1 MFITDLSIR
10 RPTVS
15 WVMSLILI
23 IFGLFVFW
31 KLPVREL
38 PNGIQPPVVQVQVD
52 YKSAAASIVD
62 QEVTQVLEDVIGGAE
77 GIKNIDSKSENGR
90 STINVEFDTSID
102 LDNAANDIRERV
114 ARVVDNLPSESDPP
128 QILKRAAGFTT
139 TMWLSL
145 SSSTWSDLE
154 LGDYAERFLVDQFSS
169 VKNVGRIRVGGL
181 RELSIRVWVDPIKLA
196 ANDLTIKEVES
207 AMRGENISLPAGT
220 LEADNIDLTLNL
232 DKSYNDINSI
242 KQLPIKKKNNK
253 VILLS
258 DVANVEFGPVSEKTL
273 FKAQTKDQINL
284 KTVGIGIYARSGAST
299 VELSNEIKKKIIEV
313 KKSLP
318 EELDLRVSF
327 NRANYVE
334 AAIEEVYKTLFI
346 AFILVVLIIY
356 LFLGNLKAVIVPAI
370 ALPVS
375 LIASFLGLY
384 IFGLSINIFV
394 LLSFILAIGIIT
406 DDSVIMTD
414 AIYRRIENGEN
425 SLVAAYKGS
434 KQISFAIIATTLI
447 LVAVFLPL
455 IFIKGISGTLFRET
469 AIALSFSIV
478 VSSFVALTLSPML
491 ASKFLNKKTS
501 KKFIIRKFEN
511 IFSNFA
517 NFYKE
522 TLGTVIYKTRT
533 VGIFIIFIIIASILL
548 FNFSKKE
555 LLPMEDRG
563 AYLIIGA
570 TDEGSS
576 FEYTQEQAQKVEA
589 RLLPLLQA
597 EDSPY
602 SRFIMRVPGFGSSAN
617 SYNSFII
624 IALLDDWKNR
634 KKGQQIVLREAI
646 GKIVTLP
653 QALAFPISPQ
663 SIRVSSY
670 NKPVQMVIYGSTYEE
685 LEEIQKK
692 IIRKL
697 RSNKNLSRIDS
708 DYNRNKPE
716 VKLII
721 NKNKA
726 KDLGVSTKAIGETLE
741 TLYGGKK
748 ITTFNK
754 LGKEYPIIVQQY
766 LSDRRNKEGV
776 SKIFVRSETNSKLIS
791 LANLV
796 SFKEEGS
803 AKQLARYNRQRA
815 VTISANIN
823 EGYTLTEAIK
833 FFEEVMSSEAPK
845 NQITWK
851 GKSEEIK
858 ETSNELFIIFA
869 LALLTA
875 YLVMAATFNSFIH
888 PFIIVLTVPL
898 AIFGGL
904 VFILFLN
911 SSVNIFSQIALIILI
926 GISTKNSI
934 LIVDFANQIRTTGK
948 NIDTAVKEACAVRFR
963 PIIMTSLSTMIAM
976 MPLVIGNIGPGA
988 GEGSRLAVGST
999 ILGGMIIST
1008 FFTLYVTPS
1017 MYLALAK
1024 NTKRIDVIDIELKK
1038 NYLKNNIFI
1047 FI

>member
-1 MFITDLSIR
+1 MFITELSIK

-52 YKSAAASIVD
+52 YKSASASIVD
-62 QEVTQVLEDVIGGAE
+62 QEVTQVVEDVIGGAE

-90 STINVEFDTSID
+90 STINVEFDTNIN

-154 LGDYAERFLVDQFSS
+154 LGDYAERYLVDQFSS

-181 RELSIRVWVDPIKLA
+181 RELSIRVWIDPIRLA
-196 ANDLTIKEVES
+196 ANDITVKEVES

-232 DKSYNDINSI
+232 DKSYNDIKSI
-242 KQLPIKKKNNK
+242 NQLPIKKNGNK

-258 DVANVEFGPVSEKTL
+258 DVANIEFGPVSEKTL
-273 FKAQTKDQINL
+273 FKAQTRDQINL

-299 VELSNEIKKKIIEV
+299 VELSNDIKKKLIDV
-313 KKSLP
+313 KKTLP
-318 EELDLRVSF
+318 NELDLRVSF

-334 AAIEEVYKTLFI
+334 AAIEEVYKTLLI
-346 AFILVVLIIY
+346 AFVLVVLIIY

-414 AIYRRIENGEN
+414 AIYRRIENGETP
-425 SLVAAYKGS
+425 LVAAYKGS

-455 IFIKGISGTLFRET
+455 IFIEGISGTLFRET

-491 ASKFLNKKTS
+491 ASKFLYKKKS
-501 KKFIIRKFEN
+501 KKIFINKFEK
-511 IFSNFA
+511 IFLSFS

-522 TLGTVIYKTRT
+522 TLSIIVNKTKS
-533 VGIFIIFIIIASILL
+533 VCLFIIFIIFASVLL
-548 FNFSKKE
+548 FSFSKKE

-563 AYLIIGA
+563 AYLIIGS

-589 RLLPLLQA
+589 RLIPLLQA
-597 EDSPY
+597 ENSPY
-602 SRFIMRVPGFGSSAN
+602 SRFIMRVPGFGNSAN

-634 KKGQQIVLREAI
+634 KKGQQVVLREAI

-663 SIRVSSY
+663 SIRVSNY
-670 NKPVQMVIYGSTYEE
+670 NKPVQMVVYGNTYEE
-685 LEEIQKK
+685 LEIIQKK
-692 IIRKL
+692 VIQKL

-726 KDLGVSTKAIGETLE
+726 KDLGVSTKSIGETLE
-741 TLYGGKK
+741 TLYGGKR

-776 SKIFVRSETNSKLIS
+776 SKIFVRSETNGKLIS

-803 AKQLARYNRQRA
+803 AKELSRYNRQRA
-815 VTISANIN
+815 ITISANIN

-833 FFEEVMSSEAPK
+833 YFEEVMRDLSPE

-888 PFIIVLTVPL
+888 PFIIILTVPL

-934 LIVDFANQIRTTGK
+934 LIVDYANQIRTTGK
-948 NIDTAVKEACAVRFR
+948 DIELAVKEACAVRFR

-976 MPLVIGNIGPGA
+976 IPLVIGNIGPGA

-1008 FFTLYVTPS
+1008 FFTLYVTPT
-1017 MYLALAK
+1017 MYLTLAK
-1024 NTKRIDVIDIELKK
+1024 NTKRIDVIDLELKK
-1038 NYLKNNIFI
+1038 DLSKK
-1047 FI
+1047 

>member
-1 MFITDLSIR
+1 MFITELSIK

-52 YKSAAASIVD
+52 YKSASASIVD
-62 QEVTQVLEDVIGGAE
+62 QEVTQVVEDVIGGAE

-90 STINVEFDTSID
+90 STINVEFDTNIN

-154 LGDYAERFLVDQFSS
+154 LGDYAERYLVDQFSS

-181 RELSIRVWVDPIKLA
+181 RELSIRVWIDPIRLA
-196 ANDLTIKEVES
+196 ANDITVKEVES

-232 DKSYNDINSI
+232 DKSYNDIKSI
-242 KQLPIKKKNNK
+242 NQLPIKKNGNK

-258 DVANVEFGPVSEKTL
+258 DVANIEFGPVSEKTL
-273 FKAQTKDQINL
+273 FKAQTRDQINL

-299 VELSNEIKKKIIEV
+299 VELSNDIKKKLIDV
-313 KKSLP
+313 KKTLP
-318 EELDLRVSF
+318 NELDLRVSF

-334 AAIEEVYKTLFI
+334 AAIEEVYKTLLI
-346 AFILVVLIIY
+346 AFVLVVLIIY

-414 AIYRRIENGEN
+414 AIYRRIENGETP
-425 SLVAAYKGS
+425 LVAAYKGS

-455 IFIKGISGTLFRET
+455 IFIEGISGTLFRET

-491 ASKFLNKKTS
+491 ASKFLYKKKS
-501 KKFIIRKFEN
+501 KKIFINKFEK
-511 IFSNFA
+511 IFLSFS

-522 TLGTVIYKTRT
+522 TLSIIVNKTKS
-533 VGIFIIFIIIASILL
+533 VCLFIIFIIFASVLL
-548 FNFSKKE
+548 FSFSKKE

-563 AYLIIGA
+563 AYLIIGS

-589 RLLPLLQA
+589 RLIPLLQA
-597 EDSPY
+597 ENSPY
-602 SRFIMRVPGFGSSAN
+602 SRFIMRVPGFGNSAN

-634 KKGQQIVLREAI
+634 KKGQQVVLREAI

-663 SIRVSSY
+663 SIRVSNY
-670 NKPVQMVIYGSTYEE
+670 NKPVQMVVYGNTYEE
-685 LEEIQKK
+685 LEIIQKK
-692 IIRKL
+692 VIQKL

-726 KDLGVSTKAIGETLE
+726 KDLGVSTKSIGETLE
-741 TLYGGKK
+741 TLYGGKR

-776 SKIFVRSETNSKLIS
+776 SKIFVRSETNGKLIS

-803 AKQLARYNRQRA
+803 AKELSRYNRQRA
-815 VTISANIN
+815 ITISANIN

-833 FFEEVMSSEAPK
+833 YFEEVMRDLSPE

-888 PFIIVLTVPL
+888 PFIIILTVPL

-934 LIVDFANQIRTTGK
+934 LIVDYANQIRTTGK
-948 NIDTAVKEACAVRFR
+948 DIELAVKEACAVRFR

-976 MPLVIGNIGPGA
+976 IPLVIGNIGPGA

-1008 FFTLYVTPS
+1008 FFTLYVTPT
-1017 MYLALAK
+1017 MYLTLAK
-1024 NTKRIDVIDIELKK
+1024 NTKRIDIIDLELKK
-1038 NYLKNNIFI
+1038 DLSKK
-1047 FI
+1047 

>member
-1 MFITDLSIR
+1 MFITELSIR
-10 RPTVS
+10 RPVVS

-23 IFGLFVFW
+23 VFGLFVFW

-38 PNGIQPPVVQVQVD
+38 PSGIQPPVVQVQVN
-52 YKSAAASIVD
+52 YNSAAAPIVN

-90 STINVEFDTSID
+90 STINIEFDTSIE
-102 LDNAANDIRERV
+102 LDNAANDVRERV
-114 ARVVDNLPSESDPP
+114 ARVVDNLPSEADPP

-139 TMWLSL
+139 TMWLAL

-154 LGDYAERFLVDQFSS
+154 LGDYAERYLVDTFSS
-169 VKNVGRIRVGGL
+169 VKNVGRILVGGL
-181 RELSIRVWVDPIKLA
+181 RELSIRVWIDPIKLA
-196 ANDLTIKEVES
+196 ANDLTIQEVEQ
-207 AMRGENISLPAGT
+207 ALRGENIRLPAGT

-232 DKSYNDINSI
+232 DKSYNSI
-242 KQLPIKKKNNK
+242 KTIEQLPIKKNNK
-253 VILLS
+253 QIVTLS
-258 DVANVEFGPVSEKTL
+258 DVAKIEFGPVSEKTL
-273 FKAQTKDQINL
+273 FKAQRKDQLNL

-299 VELSNEIKKKIIEV
+299 VELSKEIKKKIFEV
-313 KKSLP
+313 NKTLP
-318 EELDLRVSF
+318 DGLKLEIAF
-327 NRANYVE
+327 NRATYVG
-334 AAIEEVYKTLFI
+334 AAINEVYKTLVI
-346 AFILVVLIIY
+346 AFILVVIIIY

-375 LIASFLGLY
+375 LIASFLGIYL
-384 IFGLSINIFV
+384 FGLSINIFV

-414 AIYRRIENGEN
+414 AIYRRIENGETP
-425 SLVAAYKGS
+425 LVASYKGS
-434 KQISFAIIATTLI
+434 KQITFAIIATTLI
-447 LVAVFLPL
+447 LIAVFLPL
-455 IFIKGISGTLFRET
+455 IFIEGISGTLFKET

-491 ASKFLNKKTS
+491 ASKFLTKKTD
-501 KKFIIRKFEN
+501 KNFIINRFEKFFLS
-511 IFSNFA
+511 FSK
-517 NFYKE
+517 FYEE
-522 TLGTVIYKTRT
+522 TLTVLMKKTKSIT
-533 VGIFIIFIIIASILL
+533 IFIILIIVGSILL
-548 FNFSKKE
+548 FDFSKKE

-563 AYLIIGA
+563 AYLVIGF

-576 FEYTQEQAQKVEA
+576 FEYTQEKAQVIEK
-589 RLLPLLQA
+589 RLIPLLQ
-597 EDSPY
+597 EENSPY

-617 SYNSFII
+617 SFNSFII
-624 IALLDDWKNR
+624 IALLDNWDNR
-634 KKGQQIVLREAI
+634 KKNSQTVMREAI
-646 GKIVTLP
+646 GKIVTVP
-653 QALAFPISPQ
+653 QAVAFPISPQ

-685 LEEIQKK
+685 LEKIQSQV
-692 IIRKL
+692 IRTL
-697 RSNKNLSRIDS
+697 RKNGNLSRIES
-708 DYNRNKPE
+708 DYSRNKPE
-716 VKLII
+716 VKLLI

-726 KDLGVSTKAIGETLE
+726 KDLGVSTEKIGRTLE
-741 TLYGGKK
+741 TLYGGKRV
-748 ITTFNK
+748 TTFNK
-754 LGKEYPIIVQQY
+754 LGKEYPIILQQY
-766 LSDRRNKEGV
+766 LADRRNKEGI
-776 SKIFVRSETNSKLIS
+776 SKIFVRSDTTGKLIS
-791 LANLV
+791 LVNLV
-796 SFKEEGS
+796 DFKEVGA
-803 AKQLARYNRQRA
+803 AKELSRYNRQPA
-815 VTISANIN
+815 VTISANISEN
-823 EGYTLTEAIK
+823 YSLSDAIK
-833 FFEEVMSSEAPK
+833 YLENTMEKVAPQ

-851 GKSEEIK
+851 GKSEEVK

-875 YLVMAATFNSFIH
+875 YLVMAATFNSFVH
-888 PFIIVLTVPL
+888 PFIIILTVPL

-934 LIVDFANQIRTTGK
+934 LIVDYANQIRTKGK
-948 NIDTAVKEACAVRFR
+948 NIETAVKEACSIRFR

-1008 FFTLYVTPS
+1008 FFTLYVTPT

-1024 NTKRIDVIDIELKK
+1024 NTKRIDAVDIELKK
-1038 NYLKNNIFI
+1038 ELR
-1047 FI
+1047 

>member
-1 MFITDLSIR
+1 MFITELSIK
-10 RPTVS
+10 RPAVS

-62 QEVTQVLEDVIGGAE
+62 QEVTQVVEDVIGGAE

-114 ARVVDNLPSESDPP
+114 ARIVDNLPSESDPP

-154 LGDYAERFLVDQFSS
+154 LGDYAERFLIDQFSS
-169 VKNVGRIRVGGL
+169 IKNVGRIRVGGL
-181 RELSIRVWVDPIKLA
+181 RELSIRVWVDPLKLA
-196 ANDLTIKEVES
+196 ANNLTIQEIEI
-207 AMRGENISLPAGT
+207 ALRGENIRLPAGT

-232 DKSYNDINSI
+232 DKSYNDIDTI
-242 KQLPIKKKNNK
+242 KQLPIKKKGNR

-258 DVANVEFGPVSEKTL
+258 DVANIEFGPVSEKTL
-273 FKAQTKDQINL
+273 FKAQTKDQLNL

-299 VELSNEIKKKIIEV
+299 VELSNDIKKKIKEV

-318 EELDLRVSF
+318 ESLNLQVAF

-334 AAIEEVYKTLFI
+334 AAIEEVYKTLLI
-346 AFILVVLIIY
+346 AFVLVVIIIY
-356 LFLGNLKAVIVPAI
+356 LFLGNLKAVIVPAV

-414 AIYRRIENGEN
+414 AIYRRIENGE
-425 SLVAAYKGS
+425 SPLVAAYKGS

-455 IFIKGISGTLFRET
+455 IFIEGISGTLFKET

-501 KKFIIRKFEN
+501 KKFIVHKFEK
-511 IFSNFA
+511 IFLGFA
-517 NFYKE
+517 SFYKD
-522 TLGTVIYKTRT
+522 TLGIIVNKTKAI
-533 VGIFIIFIIIASILL
+533 VFFIFFIIIASI
-548 FNFSKKE
+548 FIFDFSKKE

-563 AYLIIGA
+563 AYLIIGM

-589 RLLPLLQA
+589 RLIPLLKA

-634 KKGQQIVLREAI
+634 KKGQEVVLREAI

-653 QALAFPISPQ
+653 QAVAFPISPQ

-670 NKPVQMVIYGSTYEE
+670 NKPVQMVVYGSTYEE

-697 RSNKNLSRIDS
+697 RSNKDLSRIES

-726 KDLGVSTKAIGETLE
+726 KDLGVSTKTIGETLE

-766 LSDRRNKEGV
+766 LSDRRNKDGI
-776 SKIFVRSETNSKLIS
+776 SKIFVRSETNGKLIS
-791 LANLV
+791 LANLI

-803 AKQLARYNRQRA
+803 AKELARYNRQRA
-815 VTISANIN
+815 VTISSNISEN
-823 EGYTLTEAIK
+823 YTLTEAIE
-833 FFEEVMSSEAPK
+833 FFEGVMADLAPE

-888 PFIIVLTVPL
+888 PFII
-898 AIFGGL
+898 
-904 VFILFLN
+904 ILFLN

-934 LIVDFANQIRTTGK
+934 LIVDYANQIRTTGK
-948 NIDTAVKEACAVRFR
+948 NIETAVKEACEVRFR

-1024 NTKRIDVIDIELKK
+1024 NTKRIDAVDLELKK
-1038 NYLKNNIFI
+1038 QLAKK
-1047 FI
+1047 

>member
-1 MFITDLSIR
+1 MFITELSIK
-10 RPTVS
+10 RPAVS

-38 PNGIQPPVVQVQVD
+38 PDGIQPPVVQVQVD
-52 YKSAAASIVD
+52 YKSAAAAIVD
-62 QEVTQVLEDVIGGAE
+62 QEVTQIMEDVIGGAE

-114 ARVVDNLPSESDPP
+114 ARVVDNLPDESDPP

-145 SSSTWSDLE
+145 SSKTWSDLE
-154 LGDYAERFLVDQFSS
+154 LGDYAERFLIDQFSS

-181 RELSIRVWVDPIKLA
+181 RELSIRIWVDPIKLA
-196 ANDLTIKEVES
+196 ANDLTIQDIEG
-207 AMRGENISLPAGT
+207 AIRNENIRLPAGT

-232 DKSYNDINSI
+232 DKSYNNIDKI
-242 KQLPIKKKNNK
+242 KQLPISKLSNN
-253 VILLS
+253 VIILS

-273 FKAQTKDQINL
+273 FKAQTKDQLNL
-284 KTVGIGIYARSGAST
+284 KTVGIGIYAKSGAST
-299 VELSNEIKKKIIEV
+299 VELSRDIKQKIIEV

-318 EELDLRVSF
+318 KSLDLRVAF

-334 AAIEEVYKTLFI
+334 AAIEEVYKTLVI
-346 AFILVVLIIY
+346 AFILVVIIIY

-414 AIYRRIENGEN
+414 AIYRRIENGE
-425 SLVAAYKGS
+425 SPLVAAYKGS

-447 LVAVFLPL
+447 LIAVFLPL
-455 IFIKGISGTLFRET
+455 IFIEGISGTLFRET

-478 VSSFVALTLSPML
+478 ISSFVALTLSPML
-491 ASKFLNKKTS
+491 GSKFLEKKNKKN
-501 KKFIIRKFEN
+501 KIVKIFEN
-511 IFSNFA
+511 TFLSLSI
-517 NFYKE
+517 FYKE
-522 TLGTVIYKTRT
+522 TLNIVINKTKVVAT
-533 VGIFIIFIIIASILL
+533 FICFIIIVSILL
-548 FNFSKKE
+548 FSFSKKE

-563 AYLIIGA
+563 AYLVIGF

-576 FEYTQEQAQKVEA
+576 FEYTQERAQEIEK
-589 RLLPLLQA
+589 RLIPLLQA
-597 EDSPY
+597 EKSPY

-617 SYNSFII
+617 SFNSFII

-634 KKGQQIVLREAI
+634 DKDSQTVMREAI
-646 GKIVTLP
+646 GKIVTVP
-653 QALAFPISPQ
+653 QAVAFPISPQ
-663 SIRVSSY
+663 SIRISSY
-670 NKPVQMVIYGSTYEE
+670 NKPVQMVIYGRTYEE
-685 LEEIQKK
+685 LEKIQKNV
-692 IIRKL
+692 ISKL
-697 RSNKNLSRIDS
+697 RTNKNLSRIES

-716 VKLII
+716 IKLII

-726 KDLGVSTKAIGETLE
+726 KDLGVSTQSIGKTLE
-741 TLYGGKK
+741 TLYGGKR
-748 ITTFNK
+748 ITTFNRQ
-754 LGKEYPIIVQQY
+754 GKEYPIIVQQY
-766 LSDRRNKEGV
+766 LSDRRNRDGI
-776 SKIFVRSETNSKLIS
+776 SKIYVRSDTSGKLIS

-796 SFKEEGS
+796 EFKEEGS
-803 AKQLARYNRQRA
+803 AKELARYNRQRA
-815 VTISANIN
+815 ITISANIS
-823 EGYTLTEAIK
+823 EGYTLTEAIT
-833 FFEEVMSSEAPK
+833 FLENTMSEISPE

-858 ETSNELFIIFA
+858 ETSNELFVIFA

-875 YLVMAATFNSFIH
+875 YLVMVATFNSFIH
-888 PFIIVLTVPL
+888 PFIIILTVPL

-904 VFILFLN
+904 IFILFLN
-911 SSVNIFSQIALIILI
+911 TSINIFSQIALIILI

-934 LIVDFANQIRTTGK
+934 LIVDYANQIRTTGK
-948 NIDTAVKEACAVRFR
+948 NIDVAVKESCFIRFR
-963 PIIMTSLSTMIAM
+963 PIVMTSLSTMIAM

-988 GEGSRLAVGST
+988 GEGSRLAVGAT
-999 ILGGMIIST
+999 ILGGMVIST

-1024 NTKRIDVIDIELKK
+1024 NTKRIDSVDIELNKQLTK
-1038 NYLKNNIFI
+1038 R
-1047 FI
+1047 

>member
-1 MFITDLSIR
+1 MFITELSIR
-10 RPTVS
+10 RPTIS

-23 IFGLFVFW
+23 VFGLFVFW

-38 PNGIQPPVVQVQVD
+38 PNGIQPPVVQIQVD

-62 QEVTQVLEDVIGGAE
+62 QEVTQVVEDVIGGAE

-90 STINVEFDTSID
+90 STINIEFDTSID

-114 ARVVDNLPSESDPP
+114 ARVIDNLPSESDPP

-154 LGDYAERFLVDQFSS
+154 LGDYAERYLVDQFSS

-181 RELSIRVWVDPIKLA
+181 RELSIRVWIDPIRLA
-196 ANDLTIKEVES
+196 ANDLTIKEVET

-232 DKSYNDINSI
+232 DKSYTDIDSI
-242 KQLPIKKKNNK
+242 KQLPIKKTGNK

-258 DVANVEFGPVSEKTL
+258 DVAEIEFGPVSEKTL

-299 VELSNEIKKKIIEV
+299 VELSKDIEKKIIQV

-334 AAIEEVYKTLFI
+334 AAIEEVYKTLLI
-346 AFILVVLIIY
+346 AFVLVVLIIY

-384 IFGLSINIFV
+384 LFGLSINIFV

-414 AIYRRIENGEN
+414 AIYRRIENGETP
-425 SLVAAYKGS
+425 LVAAYKGS
-434 KQISFAIIATTLI
+434 KQISFAIVATTLI
-447 LVAVFLPL
+447 LIAVFLPL
-455 IFIKGISGTLFRET
+455 IFIEGISGTLFRET

-491 ASKFLNKKTS
+491 ASKFLNKKSS
-501 KKFIIRKFEN
+501 KKLFIQKFEK
-511 IFSNFA
+511 FFLSFA

-522 TLGTVIYKTRT
+522 TLDVIVNKTKTVSF
-533 VGIFIIFIIIASILL
+533 FIVLIVIASVLL

-563 AYLIIGA
+563 AYLIIGF
-570 TDEGSS
+570 TDEGTS

-602 SRFIMRVPGFGSSAN
+602 SRFIMRVPGFGNSAN

-634 KKGQQIVLREAI
+634 KKGQEVVLREAI

-653 QALAFPISPQ
+653 QAVAFPISPQ
-663 SIRVSSY
+663 SIRVSNY
-670 NKPVQMVIYGSTYEE
+670 NKPVQMVIYGSTYKE

-692 IIRKL
+692 VIREI
-697 RSNKNLSRIDS
+697 RSNKNLSRIES

-726 KDLGVSTKAIGETLE
+726 KDLGVSTKSIGETLE

-776 SKIFVRSETNSKLIS
+776 SKIFVRSETNGKLIS

-796 SFKEEGS
+796 SFEEEGS
-803 AKQLARYNRQRA
+803 AKELARYNRQPA

-823 EGYTLTEAIK
+823 EGYTLTEAIRY
-833 FFEEVMSSEAPK
+833 FDEVMANLAPE

-858 ETSNELFIIFA
+858 ETSNELIIIFA

-888 PFIIVLTVPL
+888 PFIIILTVPL

-904 VFILFLN
+904 VFVLFLN

-934 LIVDFANQIRTTGK
+934 LIVDYANQIRTTGK
-948 NIDTAVKEACAVRFR
+948 NIESAVKEACAVRFR

-976 MPLVIGNIGPGA
+976 LPLVIGNIGPGA

-1024 NTKRIDVIDIELKK
+1024 NTKRIDVIDLELKK
-1038 NYLKNNIFI
+1038 ELTKK
-1047 FI
+1047 